1 MSFSARGALHFL
13 INSYKEAGK
22 KKDVSPPQALKKN
35 TFLNFC
41 FTIFIFSGLLSL
53 WRGNSAT
60 MARIVPYAAIQFT
73 AHEQWKHFLQT
84 DRPE

>member
-22 KKDVSPPQALKKN
+22 IKRCFTSLGVKKN